1 MGEDSWNKICM
12 WFHRLGSTSFRL
24 IKINRPTMTTFKL
37 NIQGSSGKESACN
50 AGDAS
55 LIPGSV
61 RSPGERNGNSLWH
74 CGKSYGQRSLV
85 GYSPWGCKE
94 LDMSKL
100 WEMVKDREV
109 WYAVVS
115 PWGRKETATTVTKW
129 LFSSWVWVWVWQWW
143 WRWPGSPGINHSWLG
158 FQ

>member
-1 MGEDSWNKICM
+1 
-12 WFHRLGSTSFRL
+12 
-24 IKINRPTMTTFKL
+24 MTTFKL

-74 CGKSYGQRSLV
+74 CGKSYGQRNLV

-94 LDMSKL
+94 LDTSKL

-115 PWGRKETATTVTKW
+115 P
-129 LFSSWVWVWVWQWW
+129 
-143 WRWPGSPGINHSWLG
+143 
-158 FQ
+158 